1 MITVIRRE
9 ILSMVRDGRFWAA
22 GTLLTLL
29 IFISVL
35 VGLQDQSAK
44 EKIKKQ
50 AGADLRQEW
59 EGQKDKDP
67 HAASHF
73 GTYIIK
79 PNGPVSWLDPGI
91 EPYLGSALFVEAH
104 FRNDF
109 VHRPATDST
118 TLRHFGY
125 LSPSFVLQVIAPLI
139 IILFCFSSFAAD
151 REAGILRLLLSSGVK
166 PITLVG
172 GKILGSLLGLALL
185 LLPSLLISGL
195 ILGQAAGFADLPRLM
210 FLSLGYF
217 LYLLTFASLTLFA
230 SALAPKSQVAL
241 SAMILVWIATCF
253 VLPRTVSD
261 FAAAQSPLPSKAAF
275 ADRIYEQKTKGI
287 DGHNPQDER
296 REALLKQTLAEY
308 KVSRI
313 EDLPVNFDAIALQAS
328 EDFTSEL
335 YTREFDK
342 VAGQLES
349 QASFVRKIAAAAPY
363 LAIRDWSMAAAG
375 TDFSHHKHF
384 SDSAEAY
391 RQNLVRQLNNDM
403 KVNSRTGEYT
413 YTVREDFWKTVP
425 EFSYSPPGI
434 GWSLKSSWPMLGLL
448 GGWALISSLLALASA
463 VKIKP

>member
-9 ILSMVRDGRFWAA
+9 IISMVRDGRFWAA
-22 GTLLTLL
+22 GGLLTLL
-29 IFISVL
+29 IFISML

-44 EKIKKQ
+44 EKVRQQ
-50 AGADLRQEW
+50 AGAELRQEW
-59 EGQKDKDP
+59 ENQKDKDP

-73 GTYIIK
+73 GTYIVK

-91 EPYLGSALFVEAH
+91 EPYLGSVLFVEAH

-125 LSPSFVLQVIAPLI
+125 LSPSFVLQIVAPLI

-172 GKILGSLLGLALL
+172 GKVLGSLLGLGLL

-195 ILGQAAGFADLPRLM
+195 ILGQAAGFADLPRL
-210 FLSLGYF
+210 LLLALGYF

-241 SAMILVWIATCF
+241 SAMILVWIGTCF
-253 VLPRTVSD
+253 ILPRTVSD
-261 FAAAQSPLPSKAAF
+261 FAAAQSPLPSRAAF
-275 ADRIYEQKTKGI
+275 ADQIYEQKTKGI

-296 REALLKQTLAEY
+296 RDALLKQTLAEY

-328 EDFTSEL
+328 EDYTSEL
-335 YTREFDK
+335 YTREFNK
-342 VAGQLES
+342 VALQLET
-349 QASFVRKIAAAAPY
+349 QAGFMRKVAAAAPF
-363 LAIRDWSMAAAG
+363 LAVRDWSMAASG

-384 SDSAEAY
+384 SDAAEAY
-391 RQNLVRQLNNDM
+391 RQNLVRLLNDDM
-403 KVNSRTGEYT
+403 KNNSKTGEYT
-413 YTVREDFWKTVP
+413 YTVREDFWKSVP
-425 EFSYSPPGI
+425 AFAYSPPNLA
-434 GWSLKSSWPMLGLL
+434 WSLKSSWSMLGLL
-448 GGWALISSLLALASA
+448 AAWAGLSSILALGSA
-463 VKIKP
+463 VRIKP